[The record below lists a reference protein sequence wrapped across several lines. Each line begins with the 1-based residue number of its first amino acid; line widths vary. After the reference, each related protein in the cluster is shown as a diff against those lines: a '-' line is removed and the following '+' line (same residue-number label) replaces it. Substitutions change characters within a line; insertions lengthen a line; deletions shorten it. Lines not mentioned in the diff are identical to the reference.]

1 MIYVTHDQ
9 IEALTLADRV
19 AVMHQGV
26 IQQLATPKE
35 IYQRPVNRFVAGFVR
50 RPAPCAPRGRT

>member
-1 MIYVTHDQ
+1 MTLGSTMIYVTHDQ

-26 IQQLATPKE
+26 IQQLASPKE
-35 IYQRPVNRFVAGFVR
+35 IYQRPVTASS
-50 RPAPCAPRGRT
+50 PASSARLR